1 MRYIILVLGLC
12 WAGLAFQPVQ
22 AQGAMAAAAETSAGF
37 TQEEVTRWFASL
49 RDLSAW
55 GEANE
60 DRFDSEHFG
69 MKQPNISPMR
79 PPSLEEI
86 EAMRTPFSTAVSAA
100 NRAGVAGEISGVLRP
115 HGFSLTDWG
124 ALGDR
129 ISRAYIALQ
138 MSAAGDMAGQLN
150 ATISQMEN
158 NPHLSVAQKNQIISG
173 LMQTLDIFSMLSDA
187 PAADIESLRPML
199 GVVERGFANATR

>member
-12 WAGLAFQPVQ
+12 WAGLVVQPVQ
-22 AQGAMAAAAETSAGF
+22 AQSAMAAAAETSAGF

-69 MKQPNISPMR
+69 MKQPRISPMQ

-86 EAMRTPFSTAVSAA
+86 EGLLSPFSTAVTAA
-100 NRAGVAGEISGVLRP
+100 NQAGVAGEIQALLQP
-115 HGFSLTDWG
+115 HGFSLAEWG

-129 ISRAYIALQ
+129 ISRTYIALQ
-138 MSAAGDMAGQLN
+138 MTAAGDMTGQLN
-150 ATISQMEN
+150 DTISQMES

-187 PAADIESLRPML
+187 PEADVESLRPML
-199 GVVERGFANATR
+199 GLVEQGFAAAN

>member
-1 MRYIILVLGLC
+1 
-12 WAGLAFQPVQ
+12 
-22 AQGAMAAAAETSAGF
+22 MAAAAETSAGF

-138 MSAAGDMAGQLN
+138 MSAASDMAGQLN
-150 ATISQMEN
+150 TTISQMEN
-158 NPHLSVAQKNQIISG
+158 NPHLSVAQKNQIIAAAHAGCGRTG
-173 LMQTLDIFSMLSDA
+173 LC
-187 PAADIESLRPML
+187 ERHSLRRIWVCGPTTAGIL
-199 GVVERGFANATR
+199 PRGVGDSLPRPSAYGSNGLLTAAWQC